1 MATSRK
7 LLILDLNGTLLVRA
21 SHAKRKPPSQSTLPL
36 GIPVTHSPRLR
47 SVYGRPYL
55 PSFREY
61 LFHAETKK
69 WLDTMVWSSAQPHSV
84 ADMVQHCFAET
95 KEGLLAI
102 WARDTLGL
110 SKQAY
115 SQYAHF
121 DAFIHCS

>member
-1 MATSRK
+1 MATPRK

-21 SHAKRKPPSQSTLPL
+21 SRAKRKPLAQSLVTLGNPSAPL
-36 GIPVTHSPRLR
+36 PRLR
-47 SVYGRPYL
+47 KVYGRPYL
-55 PSFREY
+55 PSFRQY
-61 LFHAETKK
+61 LFHVETQK

-110 SKQAY
+110 SKHAY
-115 SQYAHF
+115 R
-121 DAFIHCS
+121 